1 MKTIFN
7 GAMRNIFTIAIALF
21 AASMLGGCTS
31 ALYSGYNNDDL
42 YATHDREA
50 IAKSEAAAHAA
61 HYEALAAQAEA
72 RRAEYEA
79 LVAAAEAIKGDKDY
93 NVISNPNDLDYTS
106 VVADTYESAYARRL
120 RGFDSPYYNMP
131 SSYYNLRYSGAYSFL
146 SAYDPAFYNIIVMG
160 DQVWVEPKY
169 ITSMF
174 GGWGT
179 SVNFSF
185 GWRNPWSYYYSP
197 WHYPSSWYWRHYCW
211 DPWYDSWYGMNWG
224 FGWRPHYDWWWPHYG
239 PNHGPAHGPVH
250 KPSQGGGGGSN
261 GHPTIIHRSPYRTGS
276 TIGGSSRNG
285 ATVGGGSYRNRNS
298 SGVSNTNNKSSNSNG
313 TPSRYRNSSS
323 RTSSSS
329 RSSYS
334 SGSSSRSSGSSY
346 SSGSSR
352 SSGGGGGYSSGGG
365 SSSRSTGGNYGG
377 GGTTTRGR

>member
-21 AASMLGGCTS
+21 AVSMLGGCTS

-61 HYEALAAQAEA
+61 HYEALATQAEA

-197 WHYPSSWYWRHYCW
+197 WYYPSSWYWRHYCW

-250 KPSQGGGGGSN
+250 KPSQGGGGGGN
-261 GHPTIIHRSPYRTGS
+261 GHPTIIHRSPYRIGS

-346 SSGSSR
+346 SGGSSR

-365 SSSRSTGGNYGG
+365 SSRSTGGNYGG

>member
-1 MKTIFN
+1 MNTNFN
-7 GAMRNIFTIAIALF
+7 GAMRNIFTIAIVLF
-21 AASMLGGCTS
+21 AAAMLGGCTS
-31 ALYSGYNNDDL
+31 ALYTGYNNDDL

-50 IAKSEAAAHAA
+50 IAKTEAAARTAR
-61 HYEALAAQAEA
+61 YEALAAQAEA

-79 LVAAAEAIKGDKDY
+79 LVAATEAAKANMEY
-93 NVISNPNDLDYTS
+93 TEISNPNELNYTS

-179 SVNFSF
+179 SINFSF

-197 WHYPSSWYWRHYCW
+197 WYYPSSWYWRHYWW

-224 FGWRPHYDWWWPHYG
+224 FGWNPHYDWWWPNYG

-250 KPSQGGGGGSN
+250 APSHGGGGSSN
-261 GHPTIIHRSPYRTGS
+261 GRPSIIHRSPYRTSGVAGS
-276 TIGGSSRNG
+276 HSI
-285 ATVGGGSYRNRNS
+285 GGGSYRTRNGKTTINPGS
-298 SGVSNTNNKSSNSNG
+298 SSSSG
-313 TPSRYRNSSS
+313 TPSRYRSSS
-323 RTSSSS
+323 SSSS
-329 RSSYS
+329 RSSSSRSSSS
-334 SGSSSRSSGSSY
+334 SGSSGSSGGSYRSSG
-346 SSGSSR
+346 
-352 SSGGGGGYSSGGG
+352 SSGGGGGYSGGNSGG
-365 SSSRSTGGNYGG
+365 SRSTGGNYGG
-377 GGTTTRGR
+377 GGTSTRGR

>member
-1 MKTIFN
+1 MKTILK
-7 GAMRNIFTIAIALF
+7 GAMRNIFTIAIVL
-21 AASMLGGCTS
+21 AAATMFGGCTS

-50 IAKSEAAAHAA
+50 IAKAEADARTAR
-61 HYEALAAQAEA
+61 YEAMQAEAEA

-79 LVAAAEAIKGDKDY
+79 LVAAAEAAKAEQKY
-93 NVISNPNDLDYTS
+93 NEITNPNDLDYTS

-179 SVNFSF
+179 SINFSF

-197 WHYPSSWYWRHYCW
+197 WYYPSSWYWRHYYW

-239 PNHGPAHGPVH
+239 PNHGPAHGPH
-250 KPSQGGGGGSN
+250 QPSFGGGGGS
-261 GHPTIIHRSPYRTGS
+261 GRPGVIYRSPYRTS
-276 TIGGSSRNG
+276 TTIGGAGSSSNG
-285 ATVGGGSYRNRNS
+285 RSTVGGGSYRTRNGSAVSNSGSRSSNS
-298 SGVSNTNNKSSNSNG
+298 SGV
-313 TPSRYRNSSS
+313 PSRYRNNSS
-323 RTSSSS
+323 SSSS

-334 SGSSSRSSGSSY
+334 SGSSRSSGSSY
-346 SSGSSR
+346 SGGGGSR
-352 SSGGGGGYSSGGG
+352 SSGGGGGYSGGNSGG
-365 SSSRSTGGNYGG
+365 SYGG
-377 GGTTTRGR
+377 GGTSTRGR

>member
-1 MKTIFN
+1 
-7 GAMRNIFTIAIALF
+7 MRNIFTIAIALF
-21 AASMLGGCTS
+21 AVSMLGGCTS

-79 LVAAAEAIKGDKDY
+79 LVAAAEAVKGDMDY

-197 WHYPSSWYWRHYCW
+197 WYYPSSWYWRHYCW

-250 KPSQGGGGGSN
+250 KPSQGGGGGGN

-346 SSGSSR
+346 SGGSS
-352 SSGGGGGYSSGGG
+352 SSSGGGYSSGGG
-365 SSSRSTGGNYGG
+365 SSRSTGGNYGG

>member
-1 MKTIFN
+1 MRTNFIN
-7 GAMRNIFTIAIALF
+7 GAMRNIFTFAVALVG
-21 AASMLGGCTS
+21 ATMLGGCTS
-31 ALYSGYNNDDL
+31 SLYSGYYHDDL

-50 IAKSEAAAHAA
+50 IAKEERRQAEIAKA
-61 HYEALAAQAEA
+61 EAEA

-79 LVAAAEAIKGDKDY
+79 LVAAAEAAKAEMKYKEIT
-93 NVISNPNDLDYTS
+93 NPNDLDYTS

-179 SVNFSF
+179 TINFSF

-197 WHYPSSWYWRHYCW
+197 WYYPSSWYWRHYWW

-250 KPSQGGGGGSN
+250 KPSFGGGGS
-261 GHPTIIHRSPYRTGS
+261 GRPGVIYRSPYRTSG
-276 TIGGSSRNG
+276 TIGGGASSSSYRRS
-285 ATVGGGSYRNRNS
+285 TVGGGSYRTRNNSSVGSSSSRSSNS
-298 SGVSNTNNKSSNSNG
+298 SGV
-313 TPSRYRNSSS
+313 PSRYRSNSS
-323 RTSSSS
+323 SSSS

-334 SGSSSRSSGSSY
+334 SGSSRSSGSSY
-346 SSGSSR
+346 SGGGGR
-352 SSGGGGGYSSGGG
+352 SSGGGGYSGGSSGG
-365 SSSRSTGGNYGG
+365 SYGG
-377 GGTTTRGR
+377 GGTSTRGR